1 MKKISGKPKDLK
13 IVNQALVIESI
24 RLRENATRAEIVADT
39 GISHTTVR
47 NILTELIA
55 ADDIVAIGL
64 DDSSGGRRAERY
76 SLNTGKNYILSV
88 FLEENKLIYNIVN
101 IIGDIIEENSLNLH
115 VSLDE
120 NVVDG
125 ILNELLSKYIEIKI
139 IGITV
144 PGIVNEEGYLYGGG
158 MDNLTLIKI
167 NKHIEEKYNI
177 PVILENDLNA
187 ILLGFSSDYLK
198 SNATMDLNIA
208 YINFTTLG
216 AGAGIMVNGNLVRG
230 KDNFAGEIGFLPI
243 GDSYVNELLLKDLS
257 NEAYCSLVV
266 NILKIIDCI
275 INPKVI
281 VLGGN
286 DFRYNLT
293 LSIKE
298 TYEKNNKINSELLT
312 IEDSYKLGLKGITK
326 LSLDVV
332 NDNIKLV
339 DKRGV
344 LYGKI
349 W

>member
-13 IVNQALVIESI
+13 IVNQALVMESI
-24 RLRENATRAEIVADT
+24 RIRENATRAEIVADT

-55 ADDIVAIGL
+55 ADDIVTIGL

-76 SLNTGKNYILSV
+76 ALNASKNYILSV
-88 FLEENKLIYNIVN
+88 FLEEKKLVYNIVN
-101 IIGDIIEENSLNLH
+101 RIGEIIEENSLSLH
-115 VSLDE
+115 VPLDE
-120 NVVDG
+120 SVVDG
-125 ILNELLSKYIEIKI
+125 ILNELLDKYKSIKI

-144 PGIVNEEGYLYGGG
+144 PGIVSEEGYLSGGG

-177 PVILENDLNA
+177 PVVLENDLNS
-187 ILLGFSSDYLK
+187 ILLGFSIDYI
-198 SNATMDLNIA
+198 NANTSKDLNIA

-230 KDNFAGEIGFLPI
+230 KDNFAGEVGFLPI
-243 GDSYVNELLLKDLS
+243 GESYVNELLFKNLNDES
-257 NEAYCSLVV
+257 YCSLVV
-266 NILKIIDCI
+266 TILKIIDCI

-293 LSIKE
+293 SKIKE
-298 TYEKNNKINSELLT
+298 AYEESNKITSELLT
-312 IEDSYKLGLKGITK
+312 IEDSCKLGLKGITK
-326 LSLDVV
+326 LSLDLI
-332 NDNIKLV
+332 NDNIKLI
-339 DKRGV
+339 DKRGA
-344 LYGKI
+344 LND
-349 W
+349 

>member
-293 LSIKE
+293 LPIKE

-349 W
+349 

>member
-13 IVNQALVIESI
+13 IVNQALVMESI
-24 RLRENATRAEIVADT
+24 RLRENATRAEIVGDT

-55 ADDIVAIGL
+55 ANDIVTIGL

-76 SLNTGKNYILSV
+76 ALNTGKNYILSV
-88 FLEENKLIYNIVN
+88 FLEENKLVYNIVN
-101 IIGDIIEENSLNLH
+101 RIGEIIEDNSLSLH
-115 VSLDE
+115 VPLDE
-120 NVVDG
+120 HVVDG
-125 ILNELLSKYIEIKI
+125 ILTELLNKYKDIKI

-144 PGIVNEEGYLYGGG
+144 PGIVSEEGYLAGGG

-177 PVILENDLNA
+177 PVVLENDLNA
-187 ILLGFSSDYLK
+187 ILLGFSIDYI
-198 SNATMDLNIA
+198 NANTSKDLNIA
-208 YINFTTLG
+208 YLNFTTLG

-243 GDSYVNELLLKDLS
+243 GESYVNELLFKKLND
-257 NEAYCSLVV
+257 EAYCSLVV

-293 LSIKE
+293 SAIKE
-298 TYEKNNKINSELLT
+298 TYEKNNKITSELLT

-326 LSLDVV
+326 LSLDIV
-332 NDNIKLV
+332 NDNIKLI
-339 DKRGV
+339 DKRGA
-344 LYGKI
+344 LND
-349 W
+349 

>member
-312 IEDSYKLGLKGITK
+312 IKDSYKLGLKGITK

-349 W
+349 

>member
-13 IVNQALVIESI
+13 IVNQALVMESI

-55 ADDIVAIGL
+55 ADDIVTIGL

-76 SLNTGKNYILSV
+76 ALNTSKNYILSV
-88 FLEENKLIYNIVN
+88 FLEEKKLIYNIVN
-101 IIGDIIEENSLNLH
+101 RVGEIIEENSLSLQ
-115 VSLDE
+115 VPLDE
-120 NVVDG
+120 SVVDG
-125 ILNELLSKYIEIKI
+125 ILNELLDKYKSIKI

-144 PGIVNEEGYLYGGG
+144 PGIVSEEGYLSGGG

-167 NKHIEEKYNI
+167 NKHIEKKYNI
-177 PVILENDLNA
+177 PVVLENDLNS
-187 ILLGFSSDYLK
+187 ILLGFSIDYI
-198 SNATMDLNIA
+198 NANTSKDLNIA

-230 KDNFAGEIGFLPI
+230 KDNFAGEVGFLPI
-243 GDSYVNELLLKDLS
+243 GDSYVNELLFKNLNDES
-257 NEAYCSLVV
+257 YCSLVV
-266 NILKIIDCI
+266 TILKIIDCI

-293 LSIKE
+293 SKIKE
-298 TYEKNNKINSELLT
+298 AYEESNKITSELLT
-312 IEDSYKLGLKGITK
+312 IEDSCKLGLKGITK
-326 LSLDVV
+326 LSLDLI
-332 NDNIKLV
+332 NDNIKLI
-339 DKRGV
+339 DKRGA
-344 LYGKI
+344 LND
-349 W
+349 